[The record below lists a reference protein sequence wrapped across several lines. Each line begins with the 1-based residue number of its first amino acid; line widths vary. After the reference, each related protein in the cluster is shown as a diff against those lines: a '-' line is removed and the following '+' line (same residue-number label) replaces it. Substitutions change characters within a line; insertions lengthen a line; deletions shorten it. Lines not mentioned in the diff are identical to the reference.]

1 VWCRLASTVRC
12 GKVIKEWCCKI
23 GVPVFFVM
31 RRHEE
36 EGRGGYFNA
45 SSLLSVLRTD
55 MMRSELEGRAQEQGT
70 QHILAMGLKGR
81 RVPDKVP

>member
-1 VWCRLASTVRC
+1 
-12 GKVIKEWCCKI
+12 
-23 GVPVFFVM
+23 
-31 RRHEE
+31 
-36 EGRGGYFNA
+36 
-45 SSLLSVLRTD
+45 